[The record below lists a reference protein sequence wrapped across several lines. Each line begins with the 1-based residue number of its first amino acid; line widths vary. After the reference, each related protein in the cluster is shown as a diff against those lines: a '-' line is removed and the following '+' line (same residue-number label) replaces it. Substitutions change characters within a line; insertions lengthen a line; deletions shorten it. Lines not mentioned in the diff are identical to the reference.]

1 MESQQPRKRG
11 LTYGRLLIVMG
22 AAIALALIVALVQLF
37 LLANQLNFDEITLS
51 MVRAATYDKTELTRN
66 ELDQRNGDTGK
77 IQGTVIYVKTSE
89 GHYAKLAVEFGYRF
103 WSPKLQFV
111 IYQGVVH
118 DDRGNVL
125 RRDELNNVYIPLNV
139 RYDLDA
145 GLTDADGASEAG
157 VDLAFEERGPAEQTL
172 QALNGAAFYLPK
184 AEELRR

>member
-1 MESQQPRKRG
+1 

-22 AAIALALIVALVQLF
+22 AAIALALIVAFVQT
-37 LLANQLNFDEITLS
+37 LLLTDQFSFDEITFS
-51 MVRAATYDKTELTRN
+51 MLQSAPYDKTELTRK

-118 DDRGNVL
+118 DDRGNIL

-145 GLTDADGASEAG
+145 GLTDADGASDAG

-172 QALNGAAFYLPK
+172 RALNGAHFYLPR
-184 AEELRR
+184 AEELRRQN

>member
-22 AAIALALIVALVQLF
+22 AAIALALIVALVQSF
-37 LLANQLNFDEITLS
+37 LLANQLSFDEITLS
-51 MVRAATYDKTELTRN
+51 MVRAATYDKTGLARK

-89 GHYAKLAVEFGYRF
+89 RHYAKLAVEFGYRF

-111 IYQGVVH
+111 IYQGIVY
-118 DDRGNVL
+118 DDHGNVL
-125 RRDELNNVYIPLNV
+125 RKLNNVYIPLNV

-157 VDLAFEERGPAEQTL
+157 VDLVFEERGPAEQTL
-172 QALNGAAFYLPK
+172 KALNEATVYLPT
-184 AEELRR
+184 AEELHR